1 MKKIFYVA
9 AVALAFAACSKDEVK
24 LDSLTV
30 TPETVTKFTDEV
42 LPELSVTGSPSD
54 ILMGGGTVVT
64 WTSDKPEIITVDENG
79 KIAFAV
85 KDIENEE
92 TVTIS
97 ASAAGKTATCVITVK
112 PQIARYEVLD
122 FTKEYGFKML
132 DRYVGATE
140 VLKAG
145 NYYQWGKNT
154 PVAVAGDV
162 KANANFDAN
171 WSANSKGFA
180 DWTKPENTP
189 CPMGWGLP
197 DAEQMKAIKGI
208 LDNIVTYELEHEYL
222 EPEKYTVSKE
232 EYDFA
237 NLMLNK
243 MLLAPCGQFGHD
255 GTTDIYLP
263 KASYFWSCAVNEDGK
278 VGTFENNEGNPL
290 YNKSNPITLAF
301 PVRCVKK

>member
-42 LPELSVTGSPSD
+42 LPELSVTGTPSD

-112 PQIARYEVLD
+112 PQIARYEILD
-122 FTKEYGFKML
+122 FTADLGFKML
-132 DRYVGATE
+132 GRNVGASA
-140 VLKAG
+140 VLKVG

-154 PVAVAGDV
+154 PVAVAGDAKV
-162 KANANFDAN
+162 NANYDAN
-171 WSANSKGFA
+171 WSADSKGFA
-180 DWTKPENTP
+180 DWSKPENTP
-189 CPMGWGLP
+189 CPIGWGLP
-197 DAEQMKAIKGI
+197 DDEQMKVIAKKLEAIA
-208 LDNIVTYELEHEYL
+208 LYDMDLAT
-222 EPEKYTVSKE
+222 TE
-232 EYDFA
+232 EYEAAELLF
-237 NLMLNK
+237 NRMLVP
-243 MLLAPCGQFGHD
+243 ASGQFGKE
-255 GTTDIYLP
+255 GQEGLYIPTAY
-263 KASYFWSCAVNEDGK
+263 YFWSGVKTSEGVN
-278 VGTFENNEGNPL
+278 TFEYNLFPTYTKKNPL
-290 YNKSNPITLAF
+290 TLAF
-301 PVRCVKK
+301 PIRCVKK

>member
-54 ILMGGGTVVT
+54 ILMGGCTVVT

-112 PQIARYEVLD
+112 PQIARYEILD

-132 DRYVGATE
+132 DRNVGASA
-140 VLKAG
+140 VLKVG

-154 PVAVAGDV
+154 PVAVAGDAKV
-162 KANANFDAN
+162 NANYDAN
-171 WSANSKGFA
+171 WSADSKGFA
-180 DWTKPENTP
+180 DWSKPENTP
-189 CPMGWGLP
+189 CPIGWGLP
-197 DAEQMKAIKGI
+197 DDDQMKVIGKKLEAIA
-208 LDNIVTYELEHEYL
+208 LYDYEMA
-222 EPEKYTVSKE
+222 TKE
-232 EYDFA
+232 EYDAAELLF
-237 NLMLNK
+237 NRMLVP
-243 MLLAPCGQFGHD
+243 ASGQFGKE
-255 GTTDIYLP
+255 GQEGLYLP
-263 KASYFWSCAVNEDGK
+263 DAYYFWSGVKTSEGVN
-278 VGTFENNEGNPL
+278 TFEYNNFPTYKKNNPL
-290 YNKSNPITLAF
+290 TLAF

>member
-42 LPELSVTGSPSD
+42 LPELSVS
-54 ILMGGGTVVT
+54 GTPQDVFDGAQIT
-64 WTSDKPEIITVDENG
+64 WTSDKPDIITVDENG

-112 PQIARYEVLD
+112 PQIARYEILD
-122 FTKEYGFKML
+122 FTADLGFKML
-132 DRYVGATE
+132 DRNVGASA
-140 VLKAG
+140 VLKVG

-154 PVAVAGDV
+154 PVAVAGDAKV
-162 KANANFDAN
+162 NANYDAN
-171 WSANSKGFA
+171 WSADSKGFA

-189 CPMGWGLP
+189 CPIGWGLP
-197 DAEQMKAIKGI
+197 DDEQMKVIAKKLEAIA
-208 LDNIVTYELEHEYL
+208 LYDMDLATR
-222 EPEKYTVSKE
+222 E
-232 EYDFA
+232 EYEAAELLF
-237 NLMLNK
+237 NRMLVP
-243 MLLAPCGQFGHD
+243 ASGQFGKE
-255 GTTDIYLP
+255 GQEGLYLP
-263 KASYFWSCAVNEDGK
+263 TAYYFWSGVKTSEGVNS
-278 VGTFENNEGNPL
+278 FE
-290 YNKSNPITLAF
+290 YNLFPTYKKSNPLTLAF

>member
-1 MKKIFYVA
+1 MKTIFYVA

-54 ILMGGGTVVT
+54 ILVGGGTVVT

-112 PQIARYEVLD
+112 PQIARYEILD
-122 FTKEYGFKML
+122 FTADFGFKML
-132 DRYVGATE
+132 DRNVGASA
-140 VLKAG
+140 VLKVG

-154 PVAVAGDV
+154 PVAVAGDAKV
-162 KANANFDAN
+162 NANYDAN
-171 WSANSKGFA
+171 WSADSKGFA
-180 DWTKPENTP
+180 DWSKPENTP
-189 CPMGWGLP
+189 CPIGWGLP
-197 DAEQMKAIKGI
+197 DDEQMKVIKKKLEAIA
-208 LDNIVTYELEHEYL
+208 LYDMDLATR
-222 EPEKYTVSKE
+222 E
-232 EYDFA
+232 EYEAAELLF
-237 NLMLNK
+237 NRMLVP
-243 MLLAPCGQFGHD
+243 ASGQFGK
-255 GTTDIYLP
+255 GGKEGLYLP
-263 KASYFWSCAVNEDGK
+263 DAYYFWSGVKTSEGVNS
-278 VGTFENNEGNPL
+278 FEYNLFPTYTKNNPL
-290 YNKSNPITLAF
+290 TLAL

>member
-42 LPELSVTGSPSD
+42 LPELSVS
-54 ILMGGGTVVT
+54 GTPQDVFDGAQIT

-112 PQIARYEVLD
+112 PQIARYEILD
-122 FTKEYGFKML
+122 FTADLGFKML
-132 DRYVGATE
+132 DRNVGASA
-140 VLKAG
+140 VLKVG

-154 PVAVAGDV
+154 PVAVAGDAKV
-162 KANANFDAN
+162 NANYDAN
-171 WSANSKGFA
+171 WSADSKGFA
-180 DWTKPENTP
+180 DWAKPENTP
-189 CPMGWGLP
+189 CPIGWGLP
-197 DAEQMKAIKGI
+197 DDEQMKVIAKKLEAIA
-208 LDNIVTYELEHEYL
+208 LYDMDLATR
-222 EPEKYTVSKE
+222 E
-232 EYDFA
+232 EYEAAELLF
-237 NLMLNK
+237 NRMLVP
-243 MLLAPCGQFGHD
+243 ASGQFGKE
-255 GTTDIYLP
+255 GQEGLYIPTAY
-263 KASYFWSCAVNEDGK
+263 YFWSGVKTSEGVN
-278 VGTFENNEGNPL
+278 TFEYNLFPTYTKNNPL
-290 YNKSNPITLAF
+290 TLAF

>member
-54 ILMGGGTVVT
+54 ILVGGSAVVA

-112 PQIARYEVLD
+112 PQIARYEILD
-122 FTKEYGFKML
+122 FTADLGFKML
-132 DRYVGATE
+132 DRNVGASAE
-140 VLKAG
+140 LKVG

-154 PVAVAGDV
+154 PVAVAGDAKV
-162 KANANFDAN
+162 NANYDAN
-171 WSANSKGFA
+171 WSADSKGFA
-180 DWTKPENTP
+180 DWSKPENTP
-189 CPMGWGLP
+189 CPIGWGLP
-197 DAEQMKAIKGI
+197 DDEQMKVIAKKLEAIA
-208 LDNIVTYELEHEYL
+208 LYDYDQATR
-222 EPEKYTVSKE
+222 E
-232 EYDFA
+232 EYEAAELLF
-237 NLMLNK
+237 NRMLVP
-243 MLLAPCGQFGHD
+243 ASGQFGKE
-255 GTTDIYLP
+255 GQEGLYLP
-263 KASYFWSCAVNEDGK
+263 DAYYFWSGVKTSEGVNS
-278 VGTFENNEGNPL
+278 FEYNLFPL
-290 YNKSNPITLAF
+290 YKTKNVLSLAI

>member
-1 MKKIFYVA
+1 MLLNMKKIFYVA
-9 AVALAFAACSKDEVK
+9 VVALAFAACSKDEVK

-112 PQIARYEVLD
+112 PQIARYEILD
-122 FTKEYGFKML
+122 FTADLGFKML
-132 DRYVGATE
+132 DRNVGASA
-140 VLKAG
+140 VLKVG

-154 PVAVAGDV
+154 PVAVAGDAKV
-162 KANANFDAN
+162 NANYDAN
-171 WSANSKGFA
+171 WSADSKGFA
-180 DWTKPENTP
+180 DWSKPENTP
-189 CPMGWGLP
+189 CPIGWGLP
-197 DAEQMKAIKGI
+197 DDEQMKAIDKK
-208 LDNIVTYELEHEYL
+208 LEAIALYDMDMA
-222 EPEKYTVSKE
+222 TRE
-232 EYDFA
+232 EYEAAELLF
-237 NLMLNK
+237 NRMLVP
-243 MLLAPCGQFGHD
+243 ASGQFGKE
-255 GTTDIYLP
+255 GQEGLYLP
-263 KASYFWSCAVNEDGK
+263 DAYYFWSGVKTSEGVNS
-278 VGTFENNEGNPL
+278 FEYNLFPL
-290 YNKSNPITLAF
+290 YKTKNVPSLAI

>member
-1 MKKIFYVA
+1 MLLNMKKIFYVA

-54 ILMGGGTVVT
+54 ILVGGTVVT

-92 TVTIS
+92 IVTIS

-112 PQIARYEVLD
+112 PQIARYEILD
-122 FTKEYGFKML
+122 FTADFGFKML
-132 DRYVGATE
+132 DRNVGASA
-140 VLKAG
+140 VLKVG

-154 PVAVAGDV
+154 PVAVAGDAKV
-162 KANANFDAN
+162 NANYDAN
-171 WSANSKGFA
+171 WSADSEGFA

-189 CPMGWGLP
+189 CPIGWGLP
-197 DAEQMKAIKGI
+197 DDEQMKAIDSK
-208 LDNIVTYELEHEYL
+208 LEAIALYDFDMA
-222 EPEKYTVSKE
+222 TRE
-232 EYDFA
+232 EYEAAELLF
-237 NLMLNK
+237 NRMLVP
-243 MLLAPCGQFGHD
+243 ASGQFGKE
-255 GTTDIYLP
+255 GQEGLYLP
-263 KASYFWSCAVNEDGK
+263 NAYYFWSGVKTSEGVN
-278 VGTFENNEGNPL
+278 TFEYNNFPT
-290 YNKSNPITLAF
+290 YKKSNPLILAF

>member
-42 LPELSVTGSPSD
+42 LPELSVTGTPSD

-112 PQIARYEVLD
+112 PQIARYEILD
-122 FTKEYGFKML
+122 FTADLGFKML
-132 DRYVGATE
+132 DRNVGASA
-140 VLKAG
+140 VLKVG

-154 PVAVAGDV
+154 PVAVAGDAKV
-162 KANANFDAN
+162 NANYDAN
-171 WSANSKGFA
+171 WSADSKGFA
-180 DWTKPENTP
+180 DWSKPENTP
-189 CPMGWGLP
+189 CPIGWGLP
-197 DAEQMKAIKGI
+197 DDDQMKVIAKKLEAIALYDMGYA
-208 LDNIVTYELEHEYL
+208 T
-222 EPEKYTVSKE
+222 TE
-232 EYDFA
+232 EYEAAELLF
-237 NLMLNK
+237 NRMLVP
-243 MLLAPCGQFGHD
+243 ASGQFGKE
-255 GTTDIYLP
+255 GQEGLYIPTAY
-263 KASYFWSCAVNEDGK
+263 YFWSGVKTSEGVN
-278 VGTFENNEGNPL
+278 TFEYNLFPTYTKNNPL
-290 YNKSNPITLAF
+290 TLAF

>member
-112 PQIARYEVLD
+112 PQIARYEILD

-132 DRYVGATE
+132 DRNVGASA
-140 VLKAG
+140 VLKVG

-154 PVAVAGDV
+154 PVAVAGDAKV
-162 KANANFDAN
+162 NANYDAN
-171 WSANSKGFA
+171 WSADSKGFA
-180 DWTKPENTP
+180 DWAKPENTP
-189 CPMGWGLP
+189 CPIGWGLP
-197 DAEQMKAIKGI
+197 DDEQMKVLDKKLEAIV
-208 LDNIVTYELEHEYL
+208 LYDNDMATR
-222 EPEKYTVSKE
+222 E
-232 EYDFA
+232 EYEAAELLFSR
-237 NLMLNK
+237 MLVP
-243 MLLAPCGQFGHD
+243 ASGHFGKEGHE
-255 GTTDIYLP
+255 GLYIPTAY
-263 KASYFWSCAVNEDGK
+263 YFWSGVKTSEGVNA
-278 VGTFENNEGNPL
+278 FEYNLFPYYKKKNPL
-290 YNKSNPITLAF
+290 TWAF

>member
-1 MKKIFYVA
+1 MLLNMKKIFYVA

-54 ILMGGGTVVT
+54 ILIGGGTVVT

-85 KDIENEE
+85 KDIEKEE

-112 PQIARYEVLD
+112 PQIARYEILD
-122 FTKEYGFKML
+122 FTKEYGFKIL
-132 DRYVGATE
+132 DRNVGASA
-140 VLKAG
+140 VLKVG

-154 PVAVAGDV
+154 PVAVAGDAKV
-162 KANANFDAN
+162 NANYDAN
-171 WSANSKGFA
+171 WSADSKGFA
-180 DWTKPENTP
+180 DWSKPENTP
-189 CPMGWGLP
+189 CPIGWGLP
-197 DAEQMKAIKGI
+197 DDEQMKVIKKKLEAIA
-208 LDNIVTYELEHEYL
+208 LYDMDMATR
-222 EPEKYTVSKE
+222 E
-232 EYDFA
+232 EYEAAELLF
-237 NLMLNK
+237 NRMLVP
-243 MLLAPCGQFGHD
+243 ASGQFGKEGKD
-255 GTTDIYLP
+255 GLYLP
-263 KASYFWSCAVNEDGK
+263 DAYYFWSGVKTSEGVN
-278 VGTFENNEGNPL
+278 TFEYNYFPTYKTNNPL
-290 YNKSNPITLAF
+290 TLAF

>member
-42 LPELSVTGSPSD
+42 LPELSVS
-54 ILMGGGTVVT
+54 GTPQDVFDGAQIT

-92 TVTIS
+92 TVTLS

-112 PQIARYEVLD
+112 PQIARYEILD

-132 DRYVGATE
+132 DRNVGASA
-140 VLKAG
+140 VLKVG

-154 PVAVAGDV
+154 PVAVAGDAKV
-162 KANANFDAN
+162 NANYDAN
-171 WSANSKGFA
+171 WSADSKGFA
-180 DWTKPENTP
+180 DWAKPENTP
-189 CPMGWGLP
+189 CPIGWGLP
-197 DAEQMKAIKGI
+197 DDEQMKVIAKKLEAIA
-208 LDNIVTYELEHEYL
+208 LYDMDLATR
-222 EPEKYTVSKE
+222 E
-232 EYDFA
+232 EYEAAELLF
-237 NLMLNK
+237 NRMLVP
-243 MLLAPCGQFGHD
+243 ASGQFGKE
-255 GTTDIYLP
+255 GQEGLYLP
-263 KASYFWSCAVNEDGK
+263 TAYYFWSGVKTSEGVNS
-278 VGTFENNEGNPL
+278 FE
-290 YNKSNPITLAF
+290 YNLFPTYKKSNPLTLAF

>member
-1 MKKIFYVA
+1 MLLNIKKIFYVA

-42 LPELSVTGSPSD
+42 LPELSVTGLPSD
-54 ILMGGGTVVT
+54 VLEGGGAVVA

-97 ASAAGKTATCVITVK
+97 ASAAGKTATCVITVY
-112 PQIARYEVLD
+112 PQIARYEILD
-122 FTKEYGFKML
+122 FTADLGFKML
-132 DRYVGATE
+132 DRNVG
-140 VLKAG
+140 VKVG

-154 PVAVAGDV
+154 PVAVAGDAKV
-162 KANANFDAN
+162 NANYDAN
-171 WSANSKGFA
+171 WSADSEGFA

-189 CPMGWGLP
+189 CPIGWGLP
-197 DAEQMKAIKGI
+197 DDEQMKAIDSK
-208 LDNIVTYELEHEYL
+208 LEAIALYD
-222 EPEKYTVSKE
+222 YDMATRE
-232 EYDFA
+232 EYEAAELLF
-237 NLMLNK
+237 NRMLVP
-243 MLLAPCGQFGHD
+243 ASGQFGKE
-255 GTTDIYLP
+255 GQEGLYLP
-263 KASYFWSCAVNEDGK
+263 DAYYSWSGVKTSEGVNS
-278 VGTFENNEGNPL
+278 FEYNLFPL
-290 YNKSNPITLAF
+290 YKKKNVPSLAF

>member
-42 LPELSVTGSPSD
+42 LPELSVTGTPSD

-112 PQIARYEVLD
+112 PQIARYEILD
-122 FTKEYGFKML
+122 FTADLGFKML
-132 DRYVGATE
+132 DRNVGASA
-140 VLKAG
+140 VLKVG

-154 PVAVAGDV
+154 PVAVAGDAKV
-162 KANANFDAN
+162 NANYDAN
-171 WSANSKGFA
+171 WRADSKGFA
-180 DWTKPENTP
+180 DWSKPENTP
-189 CPMGWGLP
+189 CPIGWGLP
-197 DAEQMKAIKGI
+197 DDDQMKVIAKKLEAIALYDMGYA
-208 LDNIVTYELEHEYL
+208 T
-222 EPEKYTVSKE
+222 TE
-232 EYDFA
+232 EYEAAELLF
-237 NLMLNK
+237 NRMLVP
-243 MLLAPCGQFGHD
+243 ASGQFGKE
-255 GTTDIYLP
+255 GQEGLYIPTAY
-263 KASYFWSCAVNEDGK
+263 YFWSGVKTSEGVN
-278 VGTFENNEGNPL
+278 TFEYNLFPTYTKNNPL
-290 YNKSNPITLAF
+290 TLAF

>member
-54 ILMGGGTVVT
+54 ILVGGGTVVT

-92 TVTIS
+92 IVTIS

-112 PQIARYEVLD
+112 PQIARYEILD
-122 FTKEYGFKML
+122 FTADFGLKML
-132 DRYVGATE
+132 DRNVGASA
-140 VLKAG
+140 VLKIG

-154 PVAVAGDV
+154 PVAVAGDAKV
-162 KANANFDAN
+162 NANYDAN
-171 WSANSKGFA
+171 WSADSKGFA

-189 CPMGWGLP
+189 CPIGWGLP
-197 DAEQMKAIKGI
+197 DDEQMKVIAKKLEAIFGY
-208 LDNIVTYELEHEYL
+208 DYDMATR
-222 EPEKYTVSKE
+222 E
-232 EYDFA
+232 EYEAAELLF
-237 NLMLNK
+237 NRMLVP
-243 MLLAPCGQFGHD
+243 ASGQFGKK
-255 GTTDIYLP
+255 GQEGLYLP
-263 KASYFWSCAVNEDGK
+263 DAYYFWSGVKTSEGVN
-278 VGTFENNEGNPL
+278 TFEYNNFPT
-290 YNKSNPITLAF
+290 YKKSNPLTLAF

>member
-54 ILMGGGTVVT
+54 ILMGGCAVVT

-112 PQIARYEVLD
+112 PQIARYEILD

-197 DAEQMKAIKGI
+197 DAEQMKAMKGI
-208 LDNIVTYELEHEYL
+208 LDNITVYEYEEEFGDEHS
-222 EPEKYTVSKE
+222 VSKE

-237 NLMLNK
+237 NLMLRK
-243 MLLAPCGQFGHD
+243 MLLAPCGQFGYK

-263 KASYFWSCAVNEDGK
+263 EASYFWSAALNEDGRTA
-278 VGTFENNEGNPL
+278 GTFENNQGSPL
-290 YNKSNPITLAF
+290 YNKSNPLTLAF

>member
-42 LPELSVTGSPSD
+42 LPELSVTGTPSD

-112 PQIARYEVLD
+112 PQIARYEILD
-122 FTKEYGFKML
+122 FTADLGFKML
-132 DRYVGATE
+132 GRNVGASA
-140 VLKAG
+140 VLKVG

-154 PVAVAGDV
+154 PVAVAGDAKV
-162 KANANFDAN
+162 NANYDAN
-171 WSANSKGFA
+171 WSADSKGFA
-180 DWTKPENTP
+180 DWSKPENTP
-189 CPMGWGLP
+189 CPIGWGLP
-197 DAEQMKAIKGI
+197 DDDQMKVIAKKLEAIALYDMGYA
-208 LDNIVTYELEHEYL
+208 T
-222 EPEKYTVSKE
+222 TE
-232 EYDFA
+232 EYEAAELLF
-237 NLMLNK
+237 NRMLVP
-243 MLLAPCGQFGHD
+243 ASGQFGKE
-255 GTTDIYLP
+255 GQEGLYIPTAY
-263 KASYFWSCAVNEDGK
+263 YFWSGVKTSEGVN
-278 VGTFENNEGNPL
+278 TFEYNLFPTYTKNNPL
-290 YNKSNPITLAF
+290 TLAF

>member
-24 LDSLTV
+24 LDSLSV

-85 KDIENEE
+85 KDIEKEE

-112 PQIARYEVLD
+112 PQIARYEILD
-122 FTKEYGFKML
+122 FTADLGFKML
-132 DRYVGATE
+132 DRNVGASA
-140 VLKAG
+140 VLKVG

-154 PVAVAGDV
+154 PVAVAGDAKV
-162 KANANFDAN
+162 NANYDAN
-171 WSANSKGFA
+171 WSADSKGFA
-180 DWTKPENTP
+180 DWSKPENTP
-189 CPMGWGLP
+189 CPIGWGLP
-197 DAEQMKAIKGI
+197 DDDQMKVIAKKLEAIA
-208 LDNIVTYELEHEYL
+208 LYDMDLATR
-222 EPEKYTVSKE
+222 E
-232 EYDFA
+232 EYEAAELLF
-237 NLMLNK
+237 NRMLVP
-243 MLLAPCGQFGHD
+243 ASGQFGKE
-255 GTTDIYLP
+255 GQEGLYLP
-263 KASYFWSCAVNEDGK
+263 TAYYFWSGVKTSEGVNS
-278 VGTFENNEGNPL
+278 FE
-290 YNKSNPITLAF
+290 YNLFPTYKKSNPLTLAF

>member
-24 LDSLTV
+24 LDSLSV

-64 WTSDKPEIITVDENG
+64 WTSDNPEIITVDENG

-85 KDIENEE
+85 KDIEKEE

-112 PQIARYEVLD
+112 PQIAHYEILD
-122 FTKEYGFKML
+122 FTKEFGFKML
-132 DRYVGATE
+132 DRYVGATD

-171 WSANSKGFA
+171 WSADSKGFA

-189 CPMGWGLP
+189 CPIGWGLP
-197 DAEQMKAIKGI
+197 DAEQMKAVKKI
-208 LDNIVTYELEHEYL
+208 LDAIATYEYDDTL
-222 EPEKYTVSKE
+222 VSRE

-243 MLLAPCGQFGHD
+243 MLLAPCGQFGHN
-255 GTTDIYLP
+255 GSTDIYLP
-263 KASYFWSCAVNEDGK
+263 NASYYWSSAVNEDGT

-290 YNKSNPITLAF
+290 YKKGNPLTLAF

>member
-9 AVALAFAACSKDEVK
+9 AVALAFAACSKDGVK

-42 LPELSVTGSPSD
+42 LPELSVTGTPSD
-54 ILMGGGTVVT
+54 ILMGGGAVVT

-112 PQIARYEVLD
+112 PQIARYEILD

-132 DRYVGATE
+132 DRNVGASA
-140 VLKAG
+140 VLKVG

-154 PVAVAGDV
+154 PVAVAGDAKV
-162 KANANFDAN
+162 NANYDAN
-171 WSANSKGFA
+171 WSADSKGFA
-180 DWTKPENTP
+180 DWSKPENTP
-189 CPMGWGLP
+189 CPIGWGLP
-197 DAEQMKAIKGI
+197 DDDQMKVIAKKLEAIALYDMGYA
-208 LDNIVTYELEHEYL
+208 T
-222 EPEKYTVSKE
+222 TE
-232 EYDFA
+232 EYEAAELLF
-237 NLMLNK
+237 NRMLVP
-243 MLLAPCGQFGHD
+243 ASGQFGKE
-255 GTTDIYLP
+255 GKEGLYIPTAY
-263 KASYFWSCAVNEDGK
+263 YFWSGVKTSEGVN
-278 VGTFENNEGNPL
+278 TFEYNLFPTYTKNNPL
-290 YNKSNPITLAF
+290 TLAF